1 MNKMMDMVAAAVM
14 SVARSFNIQVS
25 EAEVIQELS
34 LWNYDKKEHYIKKRY
49 EKIIQFIKEP
59 VFLNVFYLALA
70 LFFYPPIY
78 NFLR

>member
-34 LWNYDKKEHYIKKRY
+34 LWNYDKKEHYISINKYFAFDNIKHW
-49 EKIIQFIKEP
+49 EK
-59 VFLNVFYLALA
+59 VFA
-70 LFFYPPIY
+70 
-78 NFLR
+78 